1 MKIEVLRL
9 FTDQVVT
16 LSKVLIDGEFF
27 CYGLEDPMREK
38 KVYAETAIPN
48 GQYMVGL
55 RHSPKFSY
63 RFEHDMLWVKDVPGF
78 EYILIH
84 WGNTVKD
91 TAGCLLLGNRLGV
104 VSGQIAVL
112 NSIPT
117 YQNFYRKVI
126 AAAKA
131 GELKIEYKTL

>member
-9 FTDQVVT
+9 FTDQIVT
-16 LSKVLIDGEFF
+16 LSKVYIDGEMFS
-27 CYGLEDPMREK
+27 YGLEDPIRDK

-48 GQYMVGL
+48 GSYDVGL
-55 RHSPKFSY
+55 RHSPKFSGK
-63 RFEHDMLWVKDVPGF
+63 FNHDMLWVKDVPGY

-112 NSIPT
+112 NSQNT
-117 YQNFYRKVI
+117 YQEFYKKVVES
-126 AAAKA
+126 AKNND
-131 GELKIEYKTL
+131 LTIEYKTL